1 MHPLT
6 DALPSY
12 MDALALRQACGEI
25 EAGLRAEVEM
35 LREALW
41 EIAQGKPRDMYEM
54 MMTAHDALEA
64 K

>member
-6 DALPSY
+6 DQLPDY
-12 MDALALRQACGEI
+12 LDALALRQACGEI
-25 EAGLRAEVEM
+25 EAGLRAEVQM

-54 MMTAHDALEA
+54 MMTAHDALET